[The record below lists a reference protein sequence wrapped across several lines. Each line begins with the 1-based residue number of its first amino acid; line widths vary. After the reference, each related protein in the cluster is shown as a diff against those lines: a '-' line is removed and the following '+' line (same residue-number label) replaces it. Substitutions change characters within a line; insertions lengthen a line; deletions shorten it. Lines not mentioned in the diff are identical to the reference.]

1 MGSMVHSS
9 TRQSFIDAPV
19 ERVWQLVGD
28 PNRHPEWWPEMI
40 EVECADLRE
49 GCLYRGVV
57 KGFFGAD
64 EHEMLIERLED
75 CHEVTIS
82 CDGTGVTTR
91 FLLAEARG
99 GTFVE
104 GSFGIEPNSIG
115 MKVFGALAGRR
126 LMRTWLESSLEN
138 LKETAER
145 SARQP
150 A

>member
-1 MGSMVHSS
+1 
-9 TRQSFIDAPV
+9 
-19 ERVWQLVGD
+19 
-28 PNRHPEWWPEMI
+28 MI

-145 SARQP
+145 TARQP